1 MGSKGKIT
9 AAGAVVLR
17 GPRDGREVLVVRRS
31 TYKDWSLP
39 KGKPKTDEDLPATA
53 VREVHEETGVR
64 IHLGLPVGT
73 TKYTVDKRTKVVKWW
88 LGVVESERRRRPDK
102 EIEKAVWMPVDK
114 ALKKLS
120 YPNEVAVLE
129 EALGLESHATV
140 LLVRHGKAMLRKHWS
155 GADQRRP
162 LSSRGRRQSRRICAL
177 LAAYG
182 TSDLLSST
190 STRCL
195 QTLEP
200 FAAMQKLPLTG
211 VGLLSEEEAEGHG
224 PQVERFMAGLR
235 QQAAERGTVV
245 AVCGHRPVIPDMR
258 AGLQVVD
265 APMLTAEV
273 LVVHLGPD
281 GEPIA
286 RETHKCAS

>member
-17 GPRDGREVLVVRRS
+17 DAKGGREVLVVRRS

-73 TKYTVDKRTKVVKWW
+73 TKYTVDKHAKVVKWW
-88 LGVVESERRRRPDK
+88 LGVIESERRRRPDK
-102 EIEKAVWMPVDK
+102 EIEKAVWMPADK

-120 YPNEVAVLE
+120 YPNEAAILE
-129 EALGLESHATV
+129 EALALESRATV

-162 LSSRGRRQSRRICAL
+162 LSSRGRRQSKRISAL

-182 TSDLLSST
+182 TSDLVSST

-200 FAAMQKLPLTG
+200 FASMHKLPLTG

-224 PQVERFMAGLR
+224 PQVEHFMAGLR
-235 QQAAERGTVV
+235 RQAAERGSVV

-258 AGLQVVD
+258 TGLLVTD

-273 LVVHLGPD
+273 LVVHLDGD

-286 RETHKCAS
+286 VETHKCAS